1 MHSYYLKAA
10 ENYRDIFKLIC
21 AIEIERFNSRSYFYY
36 INNKIN
42 PLAIIVDLS
51 QVPPIIKEGQSY
63 IELPEE
69 LWDRTEQME
78 GHGRAMLPES

>member
-1 MHSYYLKAA
+1 MHSYCLKATK
-10 ENYRDIFKLIC
+10 NYRDVFKLIH
-21 AIEIERFNSRSYFYY
+21 ATEIEHFNSHLYFYC
-36 INNKIN
+36 INNRID
-42 PLAIIVDLS
+42 PLAVIVDLS

-63 IELPEE
+63 VELPEE